1 MNRKLFLLL
10 CPAVLIAVN
19 VAVLENLAE
28 IDSAYGPQVLEEF
41 FGMFILPPYT
51 VFALTGLFL
60 VLVYWFKKP
69 GIVSLLFM
77 ILTIFGLCGAPA
89 LHLKNNIL
97 YGSSKGWLMQDARE
111 FEMRSLKLGQDQG
124 QALPIYLDW

>member
-10 CPAVLIAVN
+10 CPAVLIVVN
-19 VAVLENLAE
+19 VVMLESLAKPYGP
-28 IDSAYGPQVLEEF
+28 YGPQIMAEF
-41 FGMFILPPYT
+41 FRQYAWSPYT

-89 LHLKNNIL
+89 LHLKNTML
-97 YGSSKGWLMQDARE
+97 YEGWMIQDMRE
-111 FEMRSLKLGQDQG
+111 FEARAPMKQG
-124 QALPIYLDW
+124 MPIYLDW